1 MSGESDGDLEDE
13 EKMRIHELED
23 TLSPLNVSQD
33 DIDTENNQER
43 LKVKII
49 E

>member
-23 TLSPLNVSQD
+23 TISPLSVSQD
-33 DIDTENNQER
+33 DIDTENNQAR
-43 LKVKII
+43 LKV
-49 E
+49 

>member
-13 EKMRIHELED
+13 EKMRIHELEH
-23 TLSPLNVSQD
+23 TISPMNVSQD

-43 LKVKII
+43 LKI
-49 E
+49 